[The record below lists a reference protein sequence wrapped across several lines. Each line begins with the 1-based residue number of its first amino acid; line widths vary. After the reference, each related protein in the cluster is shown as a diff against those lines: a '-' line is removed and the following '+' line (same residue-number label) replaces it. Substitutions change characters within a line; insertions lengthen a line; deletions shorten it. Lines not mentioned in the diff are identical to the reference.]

1 MAELL
6 IDLYKTKDPY
16 SGLGQ
21 FSLNFARAII
31 EHPRAGQR
39 VTFLRPREFSLPI
52 SEDYRQV
59 QANAVMRYLPI
70 VHRKYDLWHSLHQF
84 PAHQSPKGSR
94 TILTVHDLNF
104 LVDKSPSK
112 AERYLAELQLNL
124 DRAFAVTAISDYTRT
139 QLEEH
144 TNLRGKPVHVIH
156 NGVRQDI
163 YPNAQRPAFM
173 DDRPFFFAIGVFKQ
187 TKNLHSLIPLM
198 EYFPDHQL
206 VIAGNNA
213 TSYGMEVRR
222 LIKDADLEHRVFL
235 PGTIDDQSKYWL
247 YANCEA
253 FLFPSMAE
261 GFGMPVVEAMSVGA
275 AVFLS
280 RRSSIP
286 EVGGD
291 AASYFDDFAP
301 ESMATTIQR
310 HLQKRNAGV
319 SADQERMRAHAAQF
333 NWTNCIGQYQ
343 DLYEQV
349 IRA

>member
-59 QANAVMRYLPI
+59 QANALMRYLPI

-124 DRAFAVTAISDYTRT
+124 DRAFAVTAISNYTRT
-139 QLEEH
+139 QL
-144 TNLRGKPVHVIH
+144 R
-156 NGVRQDI
+156 
-163 YPNAQRPAFM
+163 
-173 DDRPFFFAIGVFKQ
+173 
-187 TKNLHSLIPLM
+187 
-198 EYFPDHQL
+198 
-206 VIAGNNA
+206 
-213 TSYGMEVRR
+213 
-222 LIKDADLEHRVFL
+222 
-235 PGTIDDQSKYWL
+235 
-247 YANCEA
+247 
-253 FLFPSMAE
+253 
-261 GFGMPVVEAMSVGA
+261 
-275 AVFLS
+275 
-280 RRSSIP
+280 SIP
-286 EVGGD
+286 TSV
-291 AASYFDDFAP
+291 ANRSMSFTTVFDRIFTRMPND
-301 ESMATTIQR
+301 R
-310 HLQKRNAGV
+310 HSWMIGRSFSRSGFSSKR
-319 SADQERMRAHAAQF
+319 RTCTH
-333 NWTNCIGQYQ
+333 
-343 DLYEQV
+343 
-349 IRA
+349 